1 MIFWLLRPV
10 YFWDRPRFLRMLV
23 EKAETKGV
31 SYEDLVMV
39 EMIVSL
45 FSNTEEKHLLDL
57 IHQTFI
63 PYPSD
68 PKHISPRIEF

>member
-39 EMIVSL
+39 EAVSKI
-45 FSNTEEKHLLDL
+45 EEAKKVV
-57 IHQTFI
+57 I
-63 PYPSD
+63 
-68 PKHISPRIEF
+68 PRILLS